1 MGGNGAQVAFSSA
14 STQLESLCPLHG
26 LDPEMHM
33 GLAPH
38 PVTEQVVTVTLSFWA
53 VAGLS
58 ELDHT

>member
-1 MGGNGAQVAFSSA
+1 MAFSSA